1 MTEKCEECGKT
12 EGKLRL
18 CTRCRQVRY
27 CSTECQRK
35 AWVGGHKDQCGSSN
49 SSQSAAAAKPLSD
62 ETRRA
67 LLELQA
73 KIHSIQS
80 SLRMTETQM
89 AVCQKQM
96 GSAKVTE
103 AALKDFPAEAKM
115 FESVGRMY
123 LRKPREEIVR
133 NLDETAQAAEAKI
146 QKLKDNKEYLMK
158 NMGEA
163 EEQAREL
170 TSRG

>member
-1 MTEKCEECGKT
+1 
-12 EGKLRL
+12 
-18 CTRCRQVRY
+18 
-27 CSTECQRK
+27 
-35 AWVGGHKDQCGSSN
+35 
-49 SSQSAAAAKPLSD
+49 
-62 ETRRA
+62 
-67 LLELQA
+67 
-73 KIHSIQS
+73 
-80 SLRMTETQM
+80 
-89 AVCQKQM
+89 M

-103 AALKDFPAEAKM
+103 SALKDFPPEAKM